1 MDYWNNMGPRSVACM
16 PNPNMIR
23 GIISGSRGMLY
34 KVRHGRGP
42 VPHARATQATAARS
56 AAPAETREPHRDRQ
70 AFISSEYS
78 DVSPT
83 SNNVQH
89 ICVRPTLP
97 GLIGRPW
104 CAAARPPCTDRVVP
118 ITSRHASTSGLF
130 TLIFFLD
137 PLARGSI
144 PCMDTAA
151 SASSNG
157 DVCSRVQAGALLL
170 GGAVHGGHVRGV
182 RAEGG
187 APAHRRDR
195 HHHAVG
201 AALARARHRDRR
213 HLQHDVRHLRR
224 RHRLQGGQYYL
235 KASYYFISFL
245 LAPALPQLP
254 PLGDLPP
261 DS

>member
-1 MDYWNNMGPRSVACM
+1 M
-16 PNPNMIR
+16 PNPNTIR

-130 TLIFFLD
+130 TLIFFWIHWPGVPFHAWWT
-137 PLARGSI
+137 PLQVQALTEMCVG
-144 PCMDTAA
+144 MH
-151 SASSNG
+151 
-157 DVCSRVQAGALLL
+157 VQAGALLL
-170 GGAVHGGHVRGV
+170 GGAVHGGDVRGV
-182 RAEGG
+182 RAQGG
-187 APAHRRDR
+187 APPHRRDR

-201 AALARARHRDRR
+201 AALARAPHRDRR

-224 RHRLQGGQYYL
+224 RHRLQGGQ
-235 KASYYFISFL
+235 
-245 LAPALPQLP
+245 
-254 PLGDLPP
+254 
-261 DS
+261 